1 MKFAIYKYELVKT
14 NTKELFQEN
23 KSIYDNAQVYFGN
36 LFNANQL
43 NLYQV
48 SNKDGLPQCFPNS
61 ILKTRNG
68 VTLMRVCNVKHVT
81 LWQDYHENKEE
92 SNPYCFVII
101 DNRFGIGQIAIE
113 RSGAFD
119 SNTDKVRDILQESF
133 HAVLAPLGFSIEIRA
148 KVRTRDFWEAI
159 EEQMTQKNERIQK
172 VVFEFP
178 NPDKVGPVD
187 ASPVMTDRLRFLAS
201 LASATGA
208 ARSSFKVDADK
219 EGTLTLDRTKEDLA
233 QMVALCCNN
242 GYHISVHFEQFGVY
256 RNGDVIRALYNID
269 KGLLDDFINGQ
280 SVLGDREGT
289 CFGLINKLD
298 YIREQTKEY
307 ENITPVK
314 EGRKRK
320 YRRAV

>member
-1 MKFAIYKYELVKT
+1 M
-14 NTKELFQEN
+14 
-23 KSIYDNAQVYFGN
+23 
-36 LFNANQL
+36 
-43 NLYQV
+43 
-48 SNKDGLPQCFPNS
+48 
-61 ILKTRNG
+61 
-68 VTLMRVCNVKHVT
+68 
-81 LWQDYHENKEE
+81 
-92 SNPYCFVII
+92 
-101 DNRFGIGQIAIE
+101 
-113 RSGAFD
+113 
-119 SNTDKVRDILQESF
+119 
-133 HAVLAPLGFSIEIRA
+133 
-148 KVRTRDFWEAI
+148 
-159 EEQMTQKNERIQK
+159 
-172 VVFEFP
+172 
-178 NPDKVGPVD
+178 
-187 ASPVMTDRLRFLAS
+187 
-201 LASATGA
+201 ASATGA